1 MERRRHRV
9 DLRDFLEREVPV
21 SRLSPDLRQRVRH
34 ALAGHGDLFTIVAEV
49 VRELLSSG
57 ELRRAGTV
65 SDGNDRVVVY
75 SMPRSSRVFDLR
87 TLLEGRDIELPPIPD
102 QMDEPPEEPETPSA
116 RPEVEAPRVPAP
128 QPRPSA
134 DVTAAGSTPV
144 FRSLRR
150 VLERDWVSFGL
161 ESALDALLEEIRVN
175 LSCDVQL
182 LLWGDDGMPTSSE
195 GRFWRRGD
203 ESDPEIRRTAVRLR
217 EHVSLEP
224 EVGSEIQWWRVH
236 LLTGVAGA
244 LGIRGVVDP
253 VVAEEA
259 ANLVGSLL
267 MAALRS
273 ETRVY
278 QDSLTGLHNRAFFE
292 GQMSV
297 ELERAIRL
305 SQPLALLFV
314 DLDHFKQVNDQHGHD
329 VGDLLLEHVART
341 IAGHLRRIDQVFRW
355 GGEEFVV
362 LLPGTGPE
370 EGYQA
375 AERLRTVLERSP
387 LQLPDGTEIRPT
399 VSIGVALAPE
409 HALGGERAFLR
420 HADQALYAAKESGRN
435 RTVVY
440 GS

>member
-1 MERRRHRV
+1 
-9 DLRDFLEREVPV
+9 
-21 SRLSPDLRQRVRH
+21 
-34 ALAGHGDLFTIVAEV
+34 
-49 VRELLSSG
+49 
-57 ELRRAGTV
+57 
-65 SDGNDRVVVY
+65 
-75 SMPRSSRVFDLR
+75 
-87 TLLEGRDIELPPIPD
+87 
-102 QMDEPPEEPETPSA
+102 
-116 RPEVEAPRVPAP
+116 
-128 QPRPSA
+128 
-134 DVTAAGSTPV
+134 
-144 FRSLRR
+144 

-161 ESALDALLEEIRVN
+161 ESALDALLEEIRIN
-175 LSCDVQL
+175 LSCEVQL

-195 GRFWRRGD
+195 GRYWRRGD
-203 ESDPEIRRTAVRLR
+203 DSDPEIRRTAVRLR
-217 EHVSLEP
+217 EHVTLEP
-224 EVGSEIQWWRVH
+224 EVGSEIRWWRVH

-244 LGIRGVVDP
+244 LGIRGPVDP

-314 DLDHFKQVNDQHGHD
+314 DLDHFKQVNDRHGHD

-375 AERLRTVLERSP
+375 AERLRTVVERSP
-387 LQLPDGTEIRPT
+387 LQLPDSTEIRPT